1 MKKSKKMISLVLAI
15 AMVLLVPVSVVSAAP
30 KGYGFRYAGVTVYVH
45 GKASG
50 LIDKMGEPNKKSKSK
65 SCAYDGEDIKYVY
78 DDFTLVTYT
87 EKKGGTE
94 YVQSIKFTSKKAK
107 TKEGIKIGSKEK
119 TMKKKYGRARD
130 NFGVYTYKKG
140 KMGITFTVDDGKV
153 SAAMLFSL
161 FSEAGMAAPQMV
173 QAATYQKTI
182 KNKSVKKP
190 EVLVGA
196 DKVKVFSIK
205 VKEIGKQIQ
214 EAETT
219 EPSDDTKNQDGE
231 SAQQEEKTTEITE
244 KTETTDITTET
255 TEENGGGDSVEN
267 IEEAQPEQPEIVSI
281 TYRYKVTVN
290 VKNKAKNDIRKLL
303 LTGKAGGKTI
313 TFTAKNLKAGKT
325 MTLSK
330 NFELTSKTE
339 RDTPEFECQK
349 LQVYAGSMVSTYRYA
364 SDKLSSD
371 YATPDK
377 KAPEIR
383 GFVGKNSY
391 NGSIPYQTIYSDQ
404 EKTYDYFKY
413 VYAQDNRDAKI
424 TLKVDTSKVNFK
436 KKGTYTITYTAEDK
450 AGNVNKKTAKIAVRV
465 NDSLDQMA
473 DTVLGR
479 IIKKDWSD
487 QKKATAIYNYTRGH
501 IAYTGNSNKS
511 SWEKEAS
518 NGLRY
523 GRGDCFTYYCVSR
536 ALLTRA
542 GIPNIE
548 VTRVQGYGHH
558 WWNMA
563 YVNGGFYHFDTCPRK
578 AGGRFCL
585 LTDAQLKNY
594 SATVGKRSHIWAYS
608 QKPKSPEKVL
618 SSIF

>member
-1 MKKSKKMISLVLAI
+1 MRKKGMKKAAAVIVAT
-15 AMVLLVPVSVVSAAP
+15 MV
-30 KGYGFRYAGVTVYVH
+30 
-45 GKASG
+45 
-50 LIDKMGEPNKKSKSK
+50 
-65 SCAYDGEDIKYVY
+65 
-78 DDFTLVTYT
+78 
-87 EKKGGTE
+87 
-94 YVQSIKFTSKKAK
+94 
-107 TKEGIKIGSKEK
+107 
-119 TMKKKYGRARD
+119 
-130 NFGVYTYKKG
+130 
-140 KMGITFTVDDGKV
+140 
-153 SAAMLFSL
+153 FSL
-161 FSEAGMAAPQMV
+161 FSEAGMAPQIV
-173 QAATYQKTI
+173 QAATYQKTV

-190 EVLVGA
+190 KVLVRA
-196 DKVKVFSIK
+196 DEVKVFSIK
-205 VKEIGKQIQ
+205 VKEVDKQIQ
-214 EAETT
+214 EEETKQTENSADTQIPAEERT
-219 EPSDDTKNQDGE
+219 
-231 SAQQEEKTTEITE
+231 QQEEETTEITE
-244 KTETTDITTET
+244 ATGENNSVESTEN
-255 TEENGGGDSVEN
+255 TEETEP
-267 IEEAQPEQPEIVSI
+267 QKPEIVSI
-281 TYRYKVTVN
+281 TYRYKVSLN
-290 VKNKAKNDIRKLL
+290 VKNKAKADIRKLV
-303 LTGKAGGKTI
+303 LTGKAGGKTL

-325 MTLSK
+325 ASLSK
-330 NFELTSKTE
+330 SFEITSKTE
-339 RDTPEFECQK
+339 MDIPEFQCQK

-364 SDKLSSD
+364 SGKLSND
-371 YATPDK
+371 YATHDK
-377 KAPEIR
+377 KAPVIR

-391 NGSIPYQTIYSDQ
+391 NGNIPYQTIYSDQ

-413 VYAQDNRDAKI
+413 VYAEDNRDAKV

-450 AGNVNKKTAKIAVRV
+450 AGNVSKKTAKIAVRV

-585 LTDAQLKNY
+585 VTDAQLKNY

-608 QKPKSPEKVL
+608 QKPKSPKKVL

>member
-1 MKKSKKMISLVLAI
+1 M
-15 AMVLLVPVSVVSAAP
+15 
-30 KGYGFRYAGVTVYVH
+30 
-45 GKASG
+45 
-50 LIDKMGEPNKKSKSK
+50 
-65 SCAYDGEDIKYVY
+65 
-78 DDFTLVTYT
+78 
-87 EKKGGTE
+87 
-94 YVQSIKFTSKKAK
+94 
-107 TKEGIKIGSKEK
+107 
-119 TMKKKYGRARD
+119 
-130 NFGVYTYKKG
+130 
-140 KMGITFTVDDGKV
+140 
-153 SAAMLFSL
+153 
-161 FSEAGMAAPQMV
+161 
-173 QAATYQKTI
+173 
-182 KNKSVKKP
+182 
-190 EVLVGA
+190 
-196 DKVKVFSIK
+196 
-205 VKEIGKQIQ
+205 
-214 EAETT
+214 
-219 EPSDDTKNQDGE
+219 
-231 SAQQEEKTTEITE
+231 
-244 KTETTDITTET
+244 
-255 TEENGGGDSVEN
+255 
-267 IEEAQPEQPEIVSI
+267 
-281 TYRYKVTVN
+281 N
-290 VKNKAKNDIRKLL
+290 VKNKSKADIRKLV
-303 LTGKAGGKTI
+303 LTGKSDGKTL

-325 MTLSK
+325 VSLSK
-330 NFELTSKTE
+330 SFELTGKTE
-339 RDTPEFECQK
+339 RDLPEFQCQK
-349 LQVYAGSMVSTYRYA
+349 LQVYAKGMVSTYRYA
-364 SDKLSSD
+364 SGKLSSD

-377 KAPEIR
+377 KAPVIG

-391 NGSIPYQTIYSDQ
+391 NGNIPYQTVYSDQ

-413 VYAQDNRDAKI
+413 VGVKDNRDAKV

-436 KKGTYTITYTAEDK
+436 KKGTYTITYMAEDK
-450 AGNVNKKTAKIAVRV
+450 AGNVSKKTAKIAVRV

-479 IIKKDWSD
+479 IIKKDWSN

-585 LTDAQLKNY
+585 VTDAQLKHY
-594 SATVGKRSHIWAYS
+594 SATVGGRSHIWAYNK
-608 QKPKSPEKVL
+608 KPKSPKNVL

>member
-1 MKKSKKMISLVLAI
+1 MRKKGMKKAAAVIVAT
-15 AMVLLVPVSVVSAAP
+15 MV
-30 KGYGFRYAGVTVYVH
+30 
-45 GKASG
+45 
-50 LIDKMGEPNKKSKSK
+50 
-65 SCAYDGEDIKYVY
+65 
-78 DDFTLVTYT
+78 
-87 EKKGGTE
+87 
-94 YVQSIKFTSKKAK
+94 
-107 TKEGIKIGSKEK
+107 
-119 TMKKKYGRARD
+119 
-130 NFGVYTYKKG
+130 
-140 KMGITFTVDDGKV
+140 
-153 SAAMLFSL
+153 FSL
-161 FSEAGMAAPQMV
+161 FSEAGMAPQIV
-173 QAATYQKTI
+173 QAATYQKTV

-190 EVLVGA
+190 KVLVRA
-196 DKVKVFSIK
+196 DEVKVFSIK
-205 VKEIGKQIQ
+205 GKEVDKQIQ
-214 EAETT
+214 ETKTKQTEPSEDIQVQTEELMKREEESAETT
-219 EPSDDTKNQDGE
+219 EV
-231 SAQQEEKTTEITE
+231 
-244 KTETTDITTET
+244 TETTGENSDMESSENTED
-255 TEENGGGDSVEN
+255 TE
-267 IEEAQPEQPEIVSI
+267 PEKPEIVSV
-281 TYRYKVTVN
+281 TYRYKVSLK
-290 VKNKAKNDIRKLL
+290 VKNKAKTDIRKLV
-303 LTGKAGGKTI
+303 LTGKFGGKTL
-313 TFTAKNLKAGKT
+313 TFTGKKIKAGKT
-325 MTLSK
+325 ASLSK
-330 NFELTSKTE
+330 SFEITSKTE
-339 RDTPEFECQK
+339 MDIPEFQCQK
-349 LQVYAGSMVSTYRYA
+349 LQVYAGSMVSTYLYA
-364 SDKLSSD
+364 SGKLSND

-377 KAPEIR
+377 KAPVIR

-391 NGSIPYQTIYSDQ
+391 NGNIPYQTIYSDH

-413 VYAQDNRDAKI
+413 VDVKDNRDAKV

-450 AGNVNKKTAKIAVRV
+450 AGNVSKKTAKIAVRV

-585 LTDAQLKNY
+585 VTDAQLKNY

>member
-1 MKKSKKMISLVLAI
+1 MS
-15 AMVLLVPVSVVSAAP
+15 
-30 KGYGFRYAGVTVYVH
+30 
-45 GKASG
+45 
-50 LIDKMGEPNKKSKSK
+50 
-65 SCAYDGEDIKYVY
+65 
-78 DDFTLVTYT
+78 
-87 EKKGGTE
+87 
-94 YVQSIKFTSKKAK
+94 
-107 TKEGIKIGSKEK
+107 
-119 TMKKKYGRARD
+119 
-130 NFGVYTYKKG
+130 
-140 KMGITFTVDDGKV
+140 
-153 SAAMLFSL
+153 
-161 FSEAGMAAPQMV
+161 
-173 QAATYQKTI
+173 
-182 KNKSVKKP
+182 
-190 EVLVGA
+190 
-196 DKVKVFSIK
+196 
-205 VKEIGKQIQ
+205 
-214 EAETT
+214 
-219 EPSDDTKNQDGE
+219 
-231 SAQQEEKTTEITE
+231 
-244 KTETTDITTET
+244 
-255 TEENGGGDSVEN
+255 
-267 IEEAQPEQPEIVSI
+267 
-281 TYRYKVTVN
+281 
-290 VKNKAKNDIRKLL
+290 
-303 LTGKAGGKTI
+303 
-313 TFTAKNLKAGKT
+313 
-325 MTLSK
+325 
-330 NFELTSKTE
+330 
-339 RDTPEFECQK
+339 K

-450 AGNVNKKTAKIAVRV
+450 AGNVSKKTAKIAVRV

-487 QKKATAIYNYTRGH
+487 RKKATAIYNYTRGH

-578 AGGRFCL
+578 LVEDF
-585 LTDAQLKNY
+585 
-594 SATVGKRSHIWAYS
+594 VW
-608 QKPKSPEKVL
+608 
-618 SSIF
+618 

>member
-1 MKKSKKMISLVLAI
+1 MCI
-15 AMVLLVPVSVVSAAP
+15 
-30 KGYGFRYAGVTVYVH
+30 
-45 GKASG
+45 
-50 LIDKMGEPNKKSKSK
+50 
-65 SCAYDGEDIKYVY
+65 
-78 DDFTLVTYT
+78 
-87 EKKGGTE
+87 
-94 YVQSIKFTSKKAK
+94 
-107 TKEGIKIGSKEK
+107 
-119 TMKKKYGRARD
+119 RD
-130 NFGVYTYKKG
+130 
-140 KMGITFTVDDGKV
+140 
-153 SAAMLFSL
+153 
-161 FSEAGMAAPQMV
+161 
-173 QAATYQKTI
+173 
-182 KNKSVKKP
+182 
-190 EVLVGA
+190 
-196 DKVKVFSIK
+196 
-205 VKEIGKQIQ
+205 
-214 EAETT
+214 
-219 EPSDDTKNQDGE
+219 
-231 SAQQEEKTTEITE
+231 
-244 KTETTDITTET
+244 
-255 TEENGGGDSVEN
+255 
-267 IEEAQPEQPEIVSI
+267 
-281 TYRYKVTVN
+281 R
-290 VKNKAKNDIRKLL
+290 
-303 LTGKAGGKTI
+303 
-313 TFTAKNLKAGKT
+313 
-325 MTLSK
+325 
-330 NFELTSKTE
+330 
-339 RDTPEFECQK
+339 
-349 LQVYAGSMVSTYRYA
+349 VSTYRYA

-450 AGNVNKKTAKIAVRV
+450 AGNVSKKTAKIAVRV

-487 QKKATAIYNYTRGH
+487 RKKATAIYNYTRGH

-585 LTDAQLKNY
+585 VTDAQLKNY

>member
-1 MKKSKKMISLVLAI
+1 MRKKGM
-15 AMVLLVPVSVVSAAP
+15 
-30 KGYGFRYAGVTVYVH
+30 
-45 GKASG
+45 GKAAAV
-50 LIDKMGEPNKKSKSK
+50 I
-65 SCAYDGEDIKYVY
+65 A
-78 DDFTLVTYT
+78 
-87 EKKGGTE
+87 
-94 YVQSIKFTSKKAK
+94 
-107 TKEGIKIGSKEK
+107 
-119 TMKKKYGRARD
+119 
-130 NFGVYTYKKG
+130 
-140 KMGITFTVDDGKV
+140 
-153 SAAMLFSL
+153 AAMLFSL
-161 FSEAGMAAPQMV
+161 FSEAGMAAPQIV